1 MKWLF
6 LLLCAVCAVSISML
20 SMIFAMGKLPF
31 AKPAE
36 PTVVAYV
43 PMKAP
48 LTVFSSQ
55 KEVVDAMIKDLQLLK
70 QDYENRIAGLKD
82 REKKLEIMEGLK
94 EQMASLQKGFDSVMV
109 EVKESEEANF
119 KRLADIFSKMD
130 SADAASLL
138 QKMESD
144 RAAIILNMIGERQAG
159 AIMNAAVQT
168 PEGSKSAV
176 EWADSIRRLKA
187 KSKGG

>member
-6 LLLCAVCAVSISML
+6 LLICILCAVCTSALAVIL
-20 SMIFAMGKLPF
+20 ATGGLPF
-31 AKPAE
+31 SAPVE
-36 PTVVAYV
+36 PVVVTYI

-55 KEVVDAMIKDLQLLK
+55 KEVVDVLIKELQNLK
-70 QDYENRIAGLKD
+70 QDYESKTSGLAA
-82 REKKLEIMEGLK
+82 REEKLLIMENLK
-94 EQMASLQKGFDSVMV
+94 EQMASLQKGFDSVLV
-109 EVKESEEANF
+109 EVKASEQANF

-130 SADAASLL
+130 SSDAAALL
-138 QKMESD
+138 QRMESD

-187 KSKGG
+187 KTRGG